1 MQLSLFFFFLPSRGT
16 KLDLTQNA
24 IENFTFLIHFEAVT
38 VMKIHQ
44 RCHFSSS
51 CYLSPPPL
59 PFFFIFT
66 TINQIG
72 PKMYDV
78 NV

>member
-16 KLDLTQNA
+16 KLDLTQNP

-51 CYLSPPPL
+51 CYLSPS

>member
-51 CYLSPPPL
+51 CYLSPPPP

>member
-51 CYLSPPPL
+51 CYLSPPP
-59 PFFFIFT
+59 FFLIFT